1 VPAAI
6 VVQDVRATYGRVVAV
21 DGVSFTIERGE
32 CFGLLGPNGAGKTTL
47 LSCLEGLKRFEPGKV
62 LVHQVDITKDPVRVK
77 RSLGVQLQD
86 AALFPDLTAVEIVQ
100 FYGALYD
107 VFPTGKEA
115 LTFLEKFQ
123 LADKAKARIE
133 ELSGGQQQRLT
144 LALALV
150 HDPPTLLLDEP
161 TTGLDPRAKHNI
173 WDLVRRLR
181 DEGKTIVLTTHNMEE
196 AELLCHRV
204 GIIDHGRLLALD
216 SPRALVKGMGDM
228 ATVMVRVYLPPEK
241 VRQLEALA
249 GVSSV
254 TYESPDLSLQT
265 SQPEKVL
272 ATLGTLG
279 GGEPKDVVV
288 RRPNL
293 EDVFLSLTGRALR

>member
-1 VPAAI
+1 MPAAI
-6 VVQDVRATYGRVVAV
+6 VVQEVRATYGRVVAV

-47 LSCLEGLKRFEPGKV
+47 LSCLEGLKRFERGKV

-86 AALFPDLTAVEIVQ
+86 AALFPDLTAIEIVQ

-161 TTGLDPRAKHNI
+161 TTGLDPQAKHNI

-254 TYESPDLSLQT
+254 TYQSPDLSLQT

>member
-1 VPAAI
+1 MPAAI
-6 VVQDVRATYGRVVAV
+6 VVQDVRATYGQVVAV

-47 LSCLEGLKRFEPGKV
+47 LSCLEGLKRFERGKV

-86 AALFPDLTAVEIVQ
+86 AALFPDLTAIEIVQ

-161 TTGLDPRAKHNI
+161 TTGLDPQAKHNI
-173 WDLVRRLR
+173 WDLVRRLC

-254 TYESPDLSLQT
+254 TYHSPDLSLQT